1 MFEFNRMD
9 AMILSL
15 LAYFDIFDYEVGMS
29 VETFANH
36 LTQSMDYMDQ
46 QKSDLY
52 TLQCLEFA
60 KQFHYER
67 YRDLKIMDYLNLN
80 NESGLVV
87 TRIESDDTI
96 YLCFRGSEFLDHEYG
111 RCGWEDWKDNLLIF
125 QTITLQQL
133 QALNYLNTIDS
144 DKKIVMLGHSKGGN
158 LALFLA
164 LTCSKPRLAQI
175 EHVYT
180 FNAPGISETSI
191 ECYKERTKDQ
201 DFLNKLS
208 IYENE
213 HDAVSAFFMHL
224 KEPEYLASMNENR
237 NLQQM
242 FHNHQL
248 YSLIITEGDLEPS
261 EGKSFVPRLVDN
273 FINQFFVKLPQPW
286 IDKVVGL
293 WDDYVESDYSMDEL
307 YHIFLYHIGQY
318 TNIFDELSY
327 GQIKEI
333 EFETLIAEF
342 KKETSSRIA
351 ILPKLISRN
360 IDAVRDN
367 NADIRLKRLDELMN
381 SVKNITKR

>member
-1 MFEFNRMD
+1 MFEFSRMD

-36 LTQSMDYMDQ
+36 LTQSMEYMDQ
-46 QKSDLY
+46 QKSDLC

-60 KQFHYER
+60 KQFNYER
-67 YRDLKIMDYLNLN
+67 YRDLAITDYLNLN
-80 NESGLVV
+80 NASGLVIM
-87 TRIESDDTI
+87 RLESEDTI
-96 YLCFRGSEFLDHEYG
+96 YLCFRGSEFLDHEYD

-133 QALNYLNTIDS
+133 QALNYLNAIES
-144 DKKIVMLGHSKGGN
+144 NKKIVLLGHSKGGN

-164 LTCSKPRLAQI
+164 LTCNKARLEQI
-175 EHVYT
+175 EHVYS
-180 FNAPGISETSI
+180 FNAPGISETTM
-191 ECYKERTKDQ
+191 ECYKERANDKT
-201 DFLNKLS
+201 FLNKLS

-213 HDAVSAFFMHL
+213 HDAVSSFFVHL
-224 KEPEYLASMNENR
+224 KEPEYFASVNENR

-248 YSLIITEGDLEPS
+248 YSLHIVNDDFELREA
-261 EGKSFVPRLVDN
+261 KSLIPRLVDT
-273 FINQFFVKLPQPW
+273 FINQFFVKLPQVW
-286 IDKVVGL
+286 IDKVIGL
-293 WDDYVESDYSMDEL
+293 WDDYVESDYNMDEL
-307 YHIFLYHIGQY
+307 YHIFLYHIGKY

-333 EFETLIAEF
+333 EFETLIEEF
-342 KKETSSRIA
+342 KREASTRIA

-360 IDAVRDN
+360 IDAVREN
-367 NADIRLKRLDELMN
+367 NADNRSKRLSELIN
-381 SVKNITKR
+381 SVKIITKS